1 MMDTHVLAHRGDPE
15 VSHTAAINLSGTA
28 TEKVFH
34 VIVDMLAE
42 HGPMTPAEL
51 ERMYF
56 DHQGRW
62 GWPQVA
68 FYSIHR
74 RVSQLK
80 KHAGVLVAVGRRDGA
95 QILGLAD
102 DARQAHLDITDY
114 MSKDAS

>member
-1 MMDTHVLAHRGDPE
+1 MDRHKLSHRTDPA
-15 VSHTAAINLSGTA
+15 VSVVAAINLSGTA

-34 VIVDMLAE
+34 VIVDLLDA

-56 DHQGRW
+56 DNQGRW

-95 QILGLAD
+95 QILDLAD